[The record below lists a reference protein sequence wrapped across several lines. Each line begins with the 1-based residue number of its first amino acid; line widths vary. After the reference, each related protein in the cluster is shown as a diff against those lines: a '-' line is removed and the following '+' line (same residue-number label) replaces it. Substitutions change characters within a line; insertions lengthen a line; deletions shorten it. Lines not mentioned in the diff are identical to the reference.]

1 MSARVMIVAAAALA
15 LSTGAFAADP
25 AKPESRNA
33 QAPAPAAKD
42 LVLAS
47 ADVKSPAPAG
57 EPQLAAPV
65 KRRTARVT
73 TCRCGDPQ
81 PQDEQQ

>member
-1 MSARVMIVAAAALA
+1 MAARVVMIAAALS
-15 LSTGAFAADP
+15 LSTSAFAADP
-25 AKPESRNA
+25 AKPDPRDA
-33 QAPAPAAKD
+33 QASAPAARE

-47 ADVKSPAPAG
+47 ADVKSPPPTG
-57 EPQLAAPV
+57 DSQLAAPV

-81 PQDEQQ
+81 PRNEQQ

>member
-1 MSARVMIVAAAALA
+1 MTARVMIIAAAALS
-15 LSTGAFAADP
+15 LSTGAFAGDP
-25 AKPESRNA
+25 AKPDSRDP
-33 QAPAPAAKD
+33 QASAPAAKE

-47 ADVKSPAPAG
+47 ADVKSPSPNG
-57 EPQLAAPV
+57 DPQVTAPV